1 MVIMILSLP
10 SLSVCVCV
18 CVSPPDIIDSNELFE
33 DRTSVLCV
41 FYPVPYTWLVMMF
54 VELTPTEKMIQ
65 FHISIFSL
73 LLSFLS

>member
-1 MVIMILSLP
+1 MILSLP
-10 SLSVCVCV
+10 SLSVCVCLLH
-18 CVSPPDIIDSNELFE
+18 IIDNNELFE
-33 DRTSVLCV
+33 GRTSVLCV

>member
-1 MVIMILSLP
+1 MVIMVLSLP
-10 SLSVCVCV
+10 SLSICV
-18 CVSPPDIIDSNELFE
+18 CVSPPDMINSNDPFE
-33 DRTSVLCV
+33 GRTSVLCV
-41 FYPVPYTWLVMMF
+41 FYTVPYTWLVMIF